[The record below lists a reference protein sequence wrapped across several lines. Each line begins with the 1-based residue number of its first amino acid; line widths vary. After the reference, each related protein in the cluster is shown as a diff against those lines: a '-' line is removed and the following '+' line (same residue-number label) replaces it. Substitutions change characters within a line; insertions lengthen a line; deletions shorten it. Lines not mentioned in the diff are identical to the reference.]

1 MAVYSYGHPRRFND
15 SVDICQGF
23 YKKAAADIP
32 PDPVSYET
40 DEAAHETQKRLF
52 DDIAEEFFGGNIDS
66 DKLFFA
72 LIIYFLI
79 KEGADIKLILALGY
93 ILL

>member
-15 SVDICQGF
+15 SADICQGF
-23 YKKAAADIP
+23 HKRAAADIP
-32 PDPVSYET
+32 PDPVSNDKDET
-40 DEAAHETQKRLF
+40 GHETKKKLF
-52 DDIAEEFFGGNIDS
+52 DDIAEEFFGGSIDS
-66 DKLFFA
+66 DKLFVA
-72 LIIYFLI
+72 LIIYLLI